1 MAAPSPQEPNCPLSD
16 EGLRLLELGFSD
28 PEFYPKIV
36 EHVLLRMHRR
46 YWWAASGR
54 NLPGGESA
62 DDIAQQAVNDL
73 LEGRRKWDIAKQPD
87 LFRHLCDIADSLL
100 NGCVESWQNRMI
112 QVASPLPS
120 ENDDGEEQTSNVDGV
135 DPHAGSAAEHLQ
147 LKEFFAASTQQVRDF
162 LATLHDDVSC
172 LEVARTL
179 AFEADD
185 PNRRTAVKKLNL
197 SEKDYDNVKKRL
209 ARRWTKFISARPAA
223 IRK

>member
-1 MAAPSPQEPNCPLSD
+1 MAASSPQESNYPLSD
-16 EGLRLLELGFSD
+16 EGLRLLQSGFSD
-28 PEFYPKIV
+28 PEFYPRIV
-36 EHVLLRMHRR
+36 EHVLFQMHRR

-54 NLPGGESA
+54 DLPGGESA

-87 LFRHLCDIADSLL
+87 VFRHLCDIADSLL

-112 QVASPLPS
+112 QAVSPMPA
-120 ENDDGEEQTSNVDGV
+120 EDEDGEERPSLVDGV
-135 DPHAGSAAEHLQ
+135 DPNAGSAVDQLQ
-147 LKEFFAASTQQVRDF
+147 LKELLAASTQQVRDF
-162 LATLHDDVSC
+162 LATLNDDVSC

-179 AFEADD
+179 AFEVDD
-185 PNRRTAVKKLNL
+185 PNRRAAVKKLNL

>member
-1 MAAPSPQEPNCPLSD
+1 MAAPSPQQLDCPLSD
-16 EGLRLLELGFSD
+16 EGLRLLQSAFSD
-28 PEFYPKIV
+28 SEFYPQIV
-36 EHVLLRMHRR
+36 EHVLFQMHRR

-73 LEGRRKWDIAKQPD
+73 LEGRRKWDLAKQPD

-112 QVASPLPS
+112 QAVSPMPT
-120 ENDDGEEQTSNVDGV
+120 EDEDGEERPSPVDGV
-135 DPHAGSAAEHLQ
+135 DPKATSAAAQLQ
-147 LKEFFAASTQQVRDF
+147 LKEFLAVSTQQVRDF
-162 LATLHDDVSC
+162 LATLGDDVSC

-209 ARRWTKFISARPAA
+209 ARRWTKFMSARPA
-223 IRK
+223 RSP